1 MDGKK
6 VHSDIF
12 MMKLTNQEM
21 IETSEIFNT
30 RYYDL
35 QIEMIKKYIDELK
48 LEISNKSARISNDV
62 KRVDDKFEVKYE
74 NLLDKI
80 EAKYDRLEQR
90 IYYLFYAV
98 IGAILGTILTGI
110 FSLYGKNILS
120 FLFSQP

>member
-35 QIEMIKKYIDELK
+35 QIEMINKYVDELK
-48 LEISNKSARISNDV
+48 LEISNKSNQISNDV
-62 KRVDDKFEVKYE
+62 KRVDDKFEAKYE

-98 IGAILGTILTGI
+98 IGAILAEI
-110 FSLYGKNILS
+110 FSRYGKNILS
-120 FLFSQP
+120 FLLSQP